1 MFVIHQLLVSH
12 HATFKCFATRGH
24 GIFFAM
30 FEAKLFYLQA
40 GKVWWACF
48 FHPIKFISHI
58 GVVVVVVVVIFV
70 IDLGGLAVR
79 IHAKKKNMKV
89 FFGLEYLGSFFGG
102 IISIRFLFSSFC
114 FHLSGQNANEC
125 ILARKM
131 KTEVKVWSQ
140 FSTLSGPN
148 LVCKLCASR
157 GLRTKINEHERSPIT
172 KIMVRLKCLLT
183 ITWLGHMLGSVN
195 IFIMQHFLNLYT
207 ICAWRTTFPNSW
219 KFTLRFIQYTDEFFW

>member
-1 MFVIHQLLVSH
+1 
-12 HATFKCFATRGH
+12 
-24 GIFFAM
+24 
-30 FEAKLFYLQA
+30 
-40 GKVWWACF
+40 
-48 FHPIKFISHI
+48 
-58 GVVVVVVVVIFV
+58 
-70 IDLGGLAVR
+70 
-79 IHAKKKNMKV
+79 MKA